1 MEFSSLMNCDDDQMG
16 VNLQPAFR
24 PFHNMSNNREE
35 SDHENNVNEDFE
47 DFKEPQNIDQLM
59 ESETLKFAMGQMR

>member
-1 MEFSSLMNCDDDQMG
+1 MEFSSLMICDDDQMG

-35 SDHENNVNEDFE
+35 SDHENNVNEDFNE
-47 DFKEPQNIDQLM
+47 DFKEP
-59 ESETLKFAMGQMR
+59 

>member
-47 DFKEPQNIDQLM
+47 DFKEP
-59 ESETLKFAMGQMR
+59 